1 MAASSNNKSL
11 SLLTSSVLTNNPSN
25 SGQDGNGN
33 YYVTTDANGNFT
45 ITGDYSCAAGQQVY
59 LYALGGTQGGIA
71 NPAAGLLAALGNC
84 PGTAGTT
91 NDSFSSGLFLVV
103 NEVSTVATAY
113 AFAGFATDATHV
125 SSSGTALA
133 QTGVANAFANAANL
147 ETLGT
152 GVALATTPAGNGTV
166 PQTTI
171 NTVAN
176 ILASCVNTTGAT
188 SSPCV
193 TILAFA
199 KSAGAS

>member
-71 NPAAGLLAALGNC
+71 NAAAGLLAALGNC

-91 NDSFSSGLFLVV
+91 NDSFSSGLYVVV
-103 NEVSTVATAY
+103 NEASTIAAAY

-125 SSSGTALA
+125 SSLGTALA
-133 QTGVANAFANAANL
+133 QIGRGSWR
-147 ETLGT
+147 EERE
-152 GVALATTPAGNGTV
+152 
-166 PQTTI
+166 
-171 NTVAN
+171 
-176 ILASCVNTTGAT
+176 
-188 SSPCV
+188 
-193 TILAFA
+193 
-199 KSAGAS
+199 